1 MSGFACLYDRNFNPL
16 GKWTQHVA
24 SEWTLTRKAY
34 EFDEMTVTCRGFE
47 NSRKACFVGLH
58 EETGKLKY
66 VAFCGIPTTK
76 ENLTTVKGVDCRQIF
91 NQTILLDFTQKASS
105 GAYAIRTVEGLYTYL
120 LKDCLAG
127 MNLGIDYDI
136 DVKEAE
142 LVEWEEDLLA
152 RTKKVQSL
160 YDVIQAANNAY
171 DLVVVPGAKV
181 DSEANRYRLT
191 FTVKRIYNERNI
203 KLSDYD
209 VRMTLNQNLVNR
221 TVARSESGS
230 TQAYYLYSDN
240 TVGTAYDADR
250 CLYPPRIETIE
261 KEDFEEAK
269 AEAMQA
275 LLDNRYKD
283 KATIDLN
290 TKLGS
295 TLRDV
300 DFTYFLNV
308 SEYNPADP
316 DTAKRLPVFSIKED
330 SKGNKTLSLGRLSD
344 YWFME

>member
-1 MSGFACLYDRNFNPL
+1 MSGFACLYDREFTPL

-34 EFDEMTVTCRGFE
+34 EFDELTVTCRGFE
-47 NSRKACFVGLH
+47 NSRKACFIGLH
-58 EETGKLKY
+58 EETGRLKY

-76 ENLTTVKGVDCRQIF
+76 GKLTTVKGVDCRQIF
-91 NQTILLDFTQKASS
+91 NQSILLDFTAKDSS
-105 GAYAIRTVEGLYTYL
+105 GAYRIRSVDGLYSYL
-120 LKDCLAG
+120 LQDCLSG
-127 MNLGIDYDI
+127 LNLGIDYDV

-142 LVEWEEDLLA
+142 LVEWQEDLLA
-152 RTKKVQSL
+152 RNKKVQSL

-171 DLVVVPGAKV
+171 NLVVLVGATV
-181 DSEANRYRLT
+181 DSESNKYRLT

-209 VRMTLNQNLVNR
+209 VRMTLNQNIVNR
-221 TVARSESGS
+221 TIARSSSGS
-230 TQAYYLYSDN
+230 EARYYLYNDN
-240 TVGTAYDADR
+240 TIGTAYSADK

-261 KEDFEEAK
+261 SDDFDEAK
-269 AEAMQA
+269 AEARQT
-275 LLDNRYKD
+275 LLDNRFKD
-283 KATIDLN
+283 KVTIDLS

-316 DTAKRLPVFSIKED
+316 DTVKRLPVFSIKED
-330 SKGNKTLSLGRLSD
+330 SKGSKTISLGRLSD